1 MEISSID
8 EPHYEENLS
17 TPIEASLLSGSQD
30 PLGEKIGRVLL
41 GSSVFFTGCAFVPLR
56 KKQISPTPLASSSS
70 PLQSPEPIAW
80 PASTEAPELLL
91 PQKTVPSNVKQKA
104 PLSYE
109 NLYCPPEDQKKIGWI
124 ITTVDEGGIDLIW
137 KKGKLDEVGE
147 EIFPVHPYKFLTTI
161 LLDPLLRNRLKHIF
175 NYKLPFKKI
184 GFLGGVKRGME
195 REAANL
201 ETYIHEFASELG
213 TTAQAIRP
221 LMQAGDWNALVVHL
235 LEKNPKQMNR
245 TFQA

>member
-8 EPHYEENLS
+8 DSLYEENLS
-17 TPIEASLLSGSQD
+17 TPIETSL
-30 PLGEKIGRVLL
+30 PLGEKMGRILL
-41 GSSVFFTGCAFVPLR
+41 GSSVFFTACAFVPLR
-56 KKQISPTPLASSSS
+56 KKRIAQLPLASPAS
-70 PLQSPEPIAW
+70 PLQSVETIAW
-80 PASTEAPELLL
+80 QASTEILEIHL
-91 PQKTVPSNVKQKA
+91 PQKTPPQNTKKNV
-104 PLSYE
+104 PLSYA
-109 NLYCPPEDQKKIGWI
+109 NLYCTPEDKKKIGWI
-124 ITTVDEGGIDLIW
+124 ITTVDEGGIDLVW
-137 KKGKLDEVGE
+137 KKGRLDAVGE

-161 LLDPLLRNRLKHIF
+161 LLDPILRNRLKHIF

-245 TFQA
+245 TFLA